1 LDVGRNR
8 ERRLNE
14 ASEGMALRINAHY
27 PAISKLLAAILLVA
41 ILAGCVAMRPPVPPS
56 PPRPLPPVPI
66 AIPLRLDA
74 ARFSEL
80 EGWAQSDPRSA
91 LLAFQ
96 RSCGVLSR
104 KPDDSVLGGVN
115 YAGTVGE
122 WRAGCS
128 AAVSLSASSSEEARG
143 FFEAEFV
150 PYRLSQGS
158 SPGGTPAP
166 GLFTGYYEP
175 QLRGSRTR
183 QGAYQTP
190 LYGVPADLVN
200 VDLGLF
206 RDNLKGQRI
215 VGRVTNGR
223 LIPYPARS
231 EIEGAGLSQSM
242 PLLFVDD
249 PVDAF
254 FLQIQ
259 GSGRVVLDDGSVV
272 RAAYGAQN
280 GQPYTAIGAVLIQR
294 GELKREDVSLQS
306 IRAWLAQH
314 PAEAQQLMNAN
325 ASYVFFTE
333 QPIGDP
339 ALGATGAQGV
349 ALTPEASLAVDLTL
363 HPLGVPAWLEAT
375 APDPDV
381 SKPERKLDRLLIMQD
396 TGGAIRGAIRGD
408 VYWGFGADAAAI
420 AGRMRSEGRLTV
432 LLPKSVAARL
442 GPNAEF
448 AGPQ

>member
-1 LDVGRNR
+1 
-8 ERRLNE
+8 
-14 ASEGMALRINAHY
+14 MALRIDAHDL
-27 PAISKLLAAILLVA
+27 AISKRLAATLLIV
-41 ILAGCVAMRPPVPPS
+41 ILAGCATTRPPAPPI
-56 PPRPLPPVPI
+56 PPQPPPPPLQPAPI
-66 AIPLRLDA
+66 VLPLRLDA

-80 EGWAQSDPRSA
+80 DGWAQSDTRNA
-91 LLAFQ
+91 LQAFQ
-96 RSCGVLSR
+96 RSCGALSR
-104 KPDDSVLGGVN
+104 KPDDGPLGGVN
-115 YAGTVGE
+115 YAGTAGD
-122 WRAGCS
+122 WRTACS
-128 AAVSLSASSSEEARG
+128 AAVSLNASSPAEARE

-158 SPGGTPAP
+158 GP

-175 QLRGSRTR
+175 QLRGSRTKK
-183 QGAYQTP
+183 GAYQTP

-206 RDNLKGQRI
+206 RDSLKGQRI
-215 VGRVTNGR
+215 VGRVTGAR

-231 EIEGAGLSQSM
+231 EIEGAGLSQSV
-242 PLLFVDD
+242 PLLYVDD

-314 PAEAQQLMNAN
+314 PSEAQQLMNTN

-339 ALGATGAQGV
+339 ALGAVGAQGV

-363 HPLGVPAWLEAT
+363 HALGVPAWLEAT
-375 APDPDV
+375 APDPDA
-381 SKPERKLDRLLIMQD
+381 SKPEQKLDRLLIMQD

-408 VYWGFGADAAAI
+408 VYWGFGADSASV
-420 AGRMRSEGRLTV
+420 AGRMRSEGRLNV

-442 GPNAEF
+442 GANAEF

>member
-1 LDVGRNR
+1 LAAGRNR

-14 ASEGMALRINAHY
+14 ASEGMALRIDAHDI
-27 PAISKLLAAILLVA
+27 AISKRLAATLLVA
-41 ILAGCVAMRPPVPPS
+41 ILAGCVAMRPPAPPI
-56 PPRPLPPVPI
+56 PPPPPPI
-66 AIPLRLDA
+66 AIPLRLEA

-80 EGWAQSDPRSA
+80 EGWAESDTKNA
-91 LLAFQ
+91 LQAFQ
-96 RSCGVLSR
+96 RSCGALSR
-104 KPDDSVLGGVN
+104 KPDDSPLGGVN
-115 YAGTVGE
+115 YAGSAGD
-122 WRAGCS
+122 WRAACS
-128 AAVSLSASSSEEARG
+128 AAASVNASNPAELRG

-150 PYRLSQGS
+150 PYRLSQGLS
-158 SPGGTPAP
+158 P

-175 QLRGSRTR
+175 QLRGSRTK

-190 LYGVPADLVN
+190 LYGVPGDLIN

-206 RDNLKGQRI
+206 RDSLKGQRI
-215 VGRVTNGR
+215 VGRVNGGR
-223 LIPYPARS
+223 LIPYPERS
-231 EIEGAGLSQSM
+231 EIEGAGLSQSV
-242 PLLFVDD
+242 PLLYVDD

-306 IRAWLAQH
+306 IRAWLAEH

-339 ALGATGAQGV
+339 ALGAVGAQGV
-349 ALTPEASLAVDLTL
+349 ALTPEASVAIDLTL
-363 HPLGVPAWLEAT
+363 HALGVPAWLEAT

-396 TGGAIRGAIRGD
+396 TGGAIRGAVRGD
-408 VYWGFGADAAAI
+408 VYWGFGADAASI
-420 AGRMRSEGRLTV
+420 AGRMRSEGHLSV

-442 GPNAEF
+442 GANAEF